1 MGESKL
7 SEQSA
12 ATAERLGLIKGLV
25 GPAKESSTS
34 FTKSDTTLQKL
45 VQQVVKA
52 ETARDTAVQ
61 VAITRDVKR
70 DELALGFGNVLVGAN
85 IGTRA
90 NPFKAFSKYTPAAI
104 IRLPHATE
112 TKAVRELVTAVLATN
127 PPASVVRAAAA
138 LTKANDAVEDA
149 TSRLDAPSRA
159 LDKAFAARNAH
170 LPAWQKAFSSLRV
183 QMKAALA
190 HEPGAYEALFAPP
203 EVSARPAPKPKAKPA
218 KAKPAKA

>member
-1 MGESKL
+1 MGESKW

-12 ATAERLGLIKGLV
+12 ATAERLESIKGLA

-34 FTKSDTTLQKL
+34 FIKSDATLQKL
-45 VQQVVKA
+45 VLQVVKA
-52 ETARDTAVQ
+52 ETARDAAVQTAV
-61 VAITRDVKR
+61 TRDVKR
-70 DELALGFGNVLVGAN
+70 DELALNFGNVLVGAN

-104 IRLPHATE
+104 IRLPHASE
-112 TKAVRELVTAVLATN
+112 TKAVRDLISAVLATK
-127 PPASVVRAAAA
+127 PAANVVRAAAA

-159 LDKAFAARNAH
+159 YDKAFAARNAH
-170 LPAWQKAFSSLRV
+170 LPAWQKALSSLRV

-190 HEPGAYEALFAPP
+190 NEPGAYEALFAPP
-203 EVSARPAPKPKAKPA
+203 EVSERPTPPKRKPKPKA
-218 KAKPAKA
+218 